1 LSRNKAKWPQ
11 SDGSELDATTS
22 SMTQHARLVITRRVF
37 PEIIDALR
45 GEFDVVAN
53 QDDAEWTPAQ
63 LAAVLKDADA
73 ALITSGERIDD
84 ALLAQCPRLKV
95 VANIAVGYN
104 NIDVAACTRHGV
116 LATNT
121 PDVLNEA
128 TADHAWALL
137 LAAARRVGESERWL
151 RAGHWKRWT
160 FEMFNGADV
169 GGTTLGVL
177 GMGRIG
183 RAIARRAAGFS
194 MPVLYHNRKRL
205 PADQED
211 GARYVPFDELLARS
225 DHLVIVLPYSPAVQ
239 HLIGAAEIAKM
250 KSTAVLV
257 NIARGGIV
265 DDAALAVALRE
276 GRLAAA
282 GLDVYEGEPSVHAG
296 LLELDNAV
304 LTPHIASS
312 TRATRHAMAA
322 LAIEN
327 ARAALAGRVPPSLL
341 NPDALPQRRR

>member
-1 LSRNKAKWPQ
+1 MSKLPRV
-11 SDGSELDATTS
+11 
-22 SMTQHARLVITRRVF
+22 VITRRIF
-37 PEIIDALR
+37 PDIVERIAP
-45 GEFDVVAN
+45 EFDIVAN
-53 QDDAEWTPAQ
+53 QDDASWGAAE
-63 LAAVLKDADA
+63 LAAALREADG
-73 ALITSGERIDD
+73 ALTTSGERIDET
-84 ALLAQCPRLKV
+84 LLAQCPRLKV

-151 RAGHWKRWT
+151 RAGHWTRWT
-160 FEMFNGADV
+160 FEMFNGAEV

-205 PADQED
+205 PADQEG
-211 GARYVPFDELLARS
+211 GARYVSFDELLARS

-239 HLIGAAEIAKM
+239 HLMGAAEIAKM
-250 KSTAVLV
+250 KPTAVLV

-265 DDAALAVALRE
+265 DDAALAAALRE

-282 GLDVYEGEPSVHAG
+282 GLDVYEGEPSVHPE
-296 LLELDNAV
+296 LLALDNAV

-312 TRATRHAMAA
+312 TRSTRHAMAA

-341 NPDALPQRRR
+341 NPDALPHRRR